1 MELSNRMNLLLHE
14 YRNEIMNTTTQTVD
28 RKAINYLV
36 DITIFVAMLLALNP
50 HMTGM
55 AVHEWL
61 SLAFGGAIITHLLLH
76 WQWIVAVT
84 RRFLGNITWASRLNY
99 LVNLLFFIDM
109 TIIIFTGIMISATAL
124 PTLGI
129 SFANSHGWVMLHKTA
144 ANLALP
150 VLGLH
155 VALHWRWIVNTTK
168 RYLIDPWRGTTPV
181 RRPIATHALQKG
193 A

>member
-1 MELSNRMNLLLHE
+1 
-14 YRNEIMNTTTQTVD
+14 MNTTTKPVD
-28 RKAINYLV
+28 RKVVNYLL
-36 DITIFVAMLLALNP
+36 DLTIFVAFLVALNP

-61 SLAFGGAIITHLLLH
+61 SLAFGGTIITHLLLH

-84 RRFLGNITWASRLNY
+84 RRFLGNVTWDSRLNY

-109 TIIIFTGIMISATAL
+109 TIIIFTGIMISETAL
-124 PTLGI
+124 PALGI
-129 SFANSHGWVMLHKTA
+129 SFAANYSWVMLHKTA

-150 VLGLH
+150 VMGLH

-168 RYLIDPWRGTTPV
+168 RYLVDPWRKVTPA
-181 RRPIATHALQKG
+181 RRPLTTHAMQKG
-193 A
+193 V